1 MAENGKRDIII
12 DIQAKGA
19 DESLQQMAK
28 LRAEQ
33 DRLKEE
39 VKKYKKELQD
49 LMAAE
54 KEQGKLTDE
63 QAKRE
68 KELREMVELS
78 STEIKNYNSYIADH
92 QKVVAKSIDE
102 ANRQSGS
109 LRQMRADVGALTV
122 EWENLSKEQR
132 EGARGQEIQKSLAE
146 LNEQI
151 NAASLSTKN
160 FKDNIGNYSSALDG
174 MIDQNTLAGKAFS
187 ALGVSSDMT
196 AKTLKTNVVGGLK
209 AVGAAMKALL
219 ANPLFAVIAGIT
231 AILMTILGA
240 VKKNQAAMDAMNRA
254 MAPVGKLLD
263 IIFDL
268 LGKVA
273 ERLAGFIEGFM
284 KFIGVADSS
293 ATRAVTLG
301 QEIEKL
307 ENEMII
313 SRQKRHNQIAQME
326 EELLKKEKYTHEQRL
341 EIAEN
346 IRKLR
351 EEEAAEERKL
361 LDMKIKQ
368 FDLEEEGTDTS
379 RERMAERNRLVAER
393 LALDQKV
400 IESTKKHTSTIDRLN
415 KALADEAAA
424 EKAAQQARIEAHR
437 ERIRIQKELEK
448 ATLEE
453 LEDLLIASIKDS
465 RERELKELEV
475 THQRKIEALQKRLAE
490 DENLTLQARKNL
502 NAQLELLDQAY
513 FDKLNEIK
521 ARHAEEDKYIELE
534 KQREIDAAEAEQRLI
549 ANELKL
555 EQRREELDNELLLT
569 LEYAQIEHE
578 ELLNLS
584 EEAKAEL
591 FASEEAYQLAVIK
604 SKNKLKA
611 AEKSYQDA
619 IRETANAQII
629 AVGAMAG
636 AVGNLLGEMAGQ
648 SEAMTGFSKALALV
662 DIATNSAVGV
672 SKAIASGAGMP
683 FPANLVA
690 IAAGV
695 GSVLAG
701 ISRAYSLLKSDKP
714 QKPKELGNKTV
725 SMPSIPASKPSP
737 SMPSLAPQVESPAQ
751 IRELG
756 TIEAR
761 DEINRNNV
769 QQFTAEVSVVEIN
782 EVNEGL
788 RVKEQFARI

>member
-1 MAENGKRDIII
+1 MAEGEKRDIII
-12 DIQAKGA
+12 DIEAKGA
-19 DESLQQMAK
+19 DKSIQQMAK

-39 VKKYKKELQD
+39 VKNYKKEIKD
-49 LMAAE
+49 LMTAE

-63 QAKRE
+63 QAKKE
-68 KELREMVELS
+68 KELREQVEKS
-78 STEIKNYNSYIADH
+78 STEIKNYNRYIADN

-109 LRQMRADVGALTV
+109 LRQMRSDVGALTV

-132 EGARGQEIQKSLAE
+132 EGARGQEIQKNLAE

-151 NAASLSTKN
+151 NTASLSTNN
-160 FKDNIGNYSSALDG
+160 FKDNIGNYGSALDG
-174 MIDQNTLAGKAFS
+174 MIGQNTLAGKTFG

-196 AKTLKTNVVGGLK
+196 AKTLKTSVVGGLK
-209 AVGAAMKALL
+209 AVGGAMKALL

-231 AILMTILGA
+231 AILMVILNA

-273 ERLAGFIEGFM
+273 EKLAKFIEGFM
-284 KFIGVADSS
+284 KFIGVADSA

-301 QEIEKL
+301 QEIEAL

-313 SRQKRHNQIAQME
+313 SRQKRNNQIAGME
-326 EELLKKEKYTHEQRL
+326 EELLKKEKYTHEQRI

-351 EEEAAEERKL
+351 EEEAEEERKL
-361 LDMKIKQ
+361 LDMRIKQ
-368 FDLEEEGTDTS
+368 FDLEEEGTDTG
-379 RERMAERNRLVAER
+379 RERQAERNRMVAER

-400 IESTKKHTSTIDRLN
+400 IDSTKKHTSTIDRLN
-415 KALADEAAA
+415 KSLADEVAA
-424 EKAAQQARIEAHR
+424 EKAAQQARINAYR
-437 ERIRIQKELEK
+437 ERVRIQKELEK
-448 ATLEE
+448 ATLVE

-465 RERELKELEV
+465 RERELKELEI
-475 THQRKIEALQKRLAE
+475 THQRKIEGLQKRLDE
-490 DENLTLQARKNL
+490 DKNLTLQARQNL
-502 NAQLELLDQAY
+502 NAQLELLNQSY
-513 FDKLNEIK
+513 FDKQSEIRD
-521 ARHAEEDKYIELE
+521 RHIEEDKYVELE
-534 KQREIDAAEAEQRLI
+534 KQKEIDAAEAEQRLI

-555 EQRREELDNELLLT
+555 EQRREELDNDLLLT
-569 LEYAQIEHE
+569 LEYAEIENE

-584 EEAKAEL
+584 EEAKNEL
-591 FASEEAYQLAVIK
+591 FASDEAYELAVLK

-619 IRETANAQII
+619 IRETANAQVI
-629 AVGAMAG
+629 AVGATAG
-636 AVGNLLGEMAGQ
+636 AIGGLLGEIAGQ

-662 DIATNSAVGV
+662 DIATSSAVGV
-672 SKAIASGAGMP
+672 SKAVAAGAGMP

-695 GSVLAG
+695 GSVLGG
-701 ISRAYSLLKSDKP
+701 ISNAYSLLKSDKP
-714 QKPKELGNKTV
+714 QKPKELGSKSV
-725 SMPSIPASKPSP
+725 SMPSIPVSKPSVAP
-737 SMPSLAPQVESPAQ
+737 QPQVESPAQ

-761 DEINRNNV
+761 DEISRNNV

-788 RVKEQFARI
+788 KVKEQFARG

>member
-1 MAENGKRDIII
+1 MAEDGKRDIII
-12 DIQAKGA
+12 DIEAKGA
-19 DESLQQMAK
+19 DKSIQQMAK

-39 VKKYKKELQD
+39 VRNYKKEIKD
-49 LMAAE
+49 LMIAE

-63 QAKRE
+63 QAKKE
-68 KELREMVELS
+68 KELREQVEQS
-78 STEIKNYNSYIADH
+78 STKIKNYNSYIADN
-92 QKVVAKSIDE
+92 QKVVAKSISE
-102 ANRQSGS
+102 VNRQSGS
-109 LRQMRADVGALTV
+109 LRQMRSDVGALTV

-132 EGARGQEIQKSLAE
+132 EGARGQEVQKNLAE

-151 NAASLSTKN
+151 NAASLSTNN

-174 MIDQNTLAGKAFS
+174 MIEKNTLAAKTFS

-196 AKTLKTNVVGGLK
+196 AKTLKKNVVGGLK
-209 AVGAAMKALL
+209 AVGSSMKALM
-219 ANPLFAVIAGIT
+219 ANPFFATIAIIT
-231 AILMTILGA
+231 AILTTILGA

-273 ERLAGFIEGFM
+273 KGFAKVIEGFM
-284 KFIGVADSS
+284 KLIGTADSA

-313 SRQKRHNQIAQME
+313 SRQERNNKIAGME
-326 EELLKKEKYTHEQRL
+326 EELLKKEKYTHEQRI

-351 EEEAAEERKL
+351 EEEAEEERKL
-361 LDMKIKQ
+361 LDMRIEQ
-368 FDLEEEGTDTS
+368 FDLEEEGTDTG
-379 RERMAERNRLVAER
+379 RERMAERNRMVAER

-400 IESTKKHTSTIDRLN
+400 IESTKKHTSTIDKLN
-415 KALADEAAA
+415 KALADEVAA
-424 EKAAQQARIEAHR
+424 EEAAKQARINAYK
-437 ERIRIQKELEK
+437 ERMRIQKELEK
-448 ATLEE
+448 ATLTE

-465 RERELKELEV
+465 RERELKELEI
-475 THQRKIEALQKRLAE
+475 THQRKIEGLQKRLDE
-490 DENLTLQARKNL
+490 DKNLTLQARQNL
-502 NAQLELLDQAY
+502 NAQLELLNQAY
-513 FDKLNEIK
+513 FDKQDEIRD
-521 ARHAEEDKYIELE
+521 RHIEEDKYVELE
-534 KQREIDAAEAEQRLI
+534 KQKEIDAAEAEQRLI

-555 EQRREELDNELLLT
+555 EQRREELDNDLLLT
-569 LEYAQIEHE
+569 LEYAELENE

-584 EEAKAEL
+584 EAAKDEL
-591 FASEEAYQLAVIK
+591 FASDEAYELAVLK

-619 IRETANAQII
+619 IRETANAQVI
-629 AVGAMAG
+629 AVGATAG
-636 AVGNLLGEMAGQ
+636 AIGGLLGEIAGQ

-662 DIATNSAVGV
+662 DIATSSAVGV
-672 SKAIASGAGMP
+672 SKAVAAGAGVP

-695 GSVLAG
+695 GSVLGG
-701 ISRAYSLLKSDKP
+701 ISNAYSLLKSDKP
-714 QKPKELGNKTV
+714 QKPKELGSKTV
-725 SMPSIPASKPSP
+725 SMPSIPVSKPSIAP
-737 SMPSLAPQVESPAQ
+737 QAPQVESPAQ

-761 DEINRNNV
+761 DEISRNNV
-769 QQFTAEVSVVEIN
+769 QQFTAKVSVVEIN

-788 RVKEQFARI
+788 KVKEQFARG

>member
-1 MAENGKRDIII
+1 MGEDGKRDIII
-12 DIQAKGA
+12 DIEAKGA
-19 DESLQQMAK
+19 DKSIQQMAK

-33 DRLKEE
+33 DRLKAE
-39 VKKYKKELQD
+39 VKNYKKEIKD

-68 KELREMVELS
+68 KELREQVEQS
-78 STEIKNYNSYIADH
+78 STEIKNYNRYIADH

-109 LRQMRADVGALTV
+109 LRQMRSDVGALTA

-132 EGARGQEIQKSLAE
+132 EGARGEEIQKNLAE
-146 LNEQI
+146 LNGQI
-151 NAASLSTKN
+151 NTASLSTNN

-174 MIDQNTLAGKAFS
+174 MIGQNTIAGKTFS

-196 AKTLKTNVVGGLK
+196 AKTLKTSVVGGLK
-209 AVGAAMKALL
+209 AVGGAMKALL
-219 ANPLFAVIAGIT
+219 ANPLFAAIAGIT
-231 AILMTILGA
+231 AILMTILNA

-273 ERLAGFIEGFM
+273 EKLAKFIGGFM
-284 KFIGVADSS
+284 KLIGVADSA

-307 ENEMII
+307 ENDMII
-313 SRQKRHNQIAQME
+313 SRQKRSNQIAEME
-326 EELLKKEKYTHEQRL
+326 EELLKKEKYTHEQRI

-351 EEEAAEERKL
+351 EEEAEEEKKL
-361 LDMKIKQ
+361 LDMRIKQ

-379 RERMAERNRLVAER
+379 RERMAERNRMVAER

-424 EKAAQQARIEAHR
+424 EEAAKQARIKAYK
-437 ERIRIQKELEK
+437 ERVRIQKELEK
-448 ATLEE
+448 ATLQE
-453 LEDLLIASIKDS
+453 LEDVLVASIKDS
-465 RERELKELEV
+465 RERELKELEI
-475 THQRKIEALQKRLAE
+475 THQRKIEGLQKRLDE
-490 DENLTLQARKNL
+490 DKNLTLQARENL
-502 NAQLELLDQAY
+502 NAQIEQLDKN
-513 FDKLNEIK
+513 FLDKQDEIK
-521 ARHAEEDKYIELE
+521 KRHLEEDKYIELE
-534 KQREIDAAEAEQRLI
+534 KQKEIDAAKAEQRLI

-555 EQRREELDNELLLT
+555 EQRREELDNDLLLT
-569 LEYAQIEHE
+569 LEYAEKENE

-584 EEAKAEL
+584 EEAKNEL
-591 FASEEAYQLAVIK
+591 FASDEAYELAVLK

-611 AEKSYQDA
+611 AEESYQDA
-619 IRETANAQII
+619 IRETANAQVI
-629 AVGAMAG
+629 AVGATAG
-636 AVGNLLGEMAGQ
+636 AIGGLLSEIAGQ
-648 SEAMTGFSKALALV
+648 SEAMTAFSKALALV
-662 DIATNSAVGV
+662 DIATSSAVGV
-672 SKAIASGAGMP
+672 SEAVAAGAGVP

-690 IAAGV
+690 ISAGV
-695 GSVLAG
+695 GAVLGG
-701 ISRAYSLLKSDKP
+701 ISNAYSLLKSDKP
-714 QKPKELGNKTV
+714 QKPKELGSKRT
-725 SMPSIPASKPSP
+725 SMPSISGSR
-737 SMPSLAPQVESPAQ
+737 SSTVPQSTVPQIESPAQ

-756 TIEAR
+756 TIEAK
-761 DEINRNNV
+761 DEISRNNV

-788 RVKEQFARI
+788 KVKEQFARG

>member
-1 MAENGKRDIII
+1 MAEDGKRDIII
-12 DIQAKGA
+12 DIEARNA
-19 DESLQQMAK
+19 DKSIQQMAE
-28 LRAEQ
+28 LRKTQ

-39 VKKYKKELQD
+39 VKNYKKEIKG

-63 QAKRE
+63 QAKKE
-68 KELREMVELS
+68 KELREQVEQS
-78 STEIKNYNSYIADH
+78 STKIKNYNSYIADH
-92 QKVVAKSIDE
+92 QKVVAKSISE
-102 ANRQSGS
+102 VNRQSGS

-132 EGARGQEIQKSLAE
+132 EGARGQEIQKNLAE

-151 NAASLSTKN
+151 NTASLSTKN
-160 FKDNIGNYSSALDG
+160 FKDNIGNYGSALDG
-174 MIDQNTLAGKAFS
+174 MIGQNTIAGKTFG

-209 AVGAAMKALL
+209 AVGSAMKALL

-231 AILMTILGA
+231 AVLMTILNA
-240 VKKNQAAMDAMNRA
+240 VKKNQAAMDAMGRA

-273 ERLAGFIEGFM
+273 ERLAKFIEGFM
-284 KFIGVADSS
+284 KFIGVADSA

-301 QEIEKL
+301 QEIEEL

-313 SRQKRHNQIAQME
+313 SRQKRNNQIAEME
-326 EELLKKEKYTHEQRL
+326 EELLKKEKYTHEQRI

-351 EEEAAEERKL
+351 EEEAEEEKKL
-361 LDMKIKQ
+361 LDMRIKQ
-368 FDLEEEGTDTS
+368 FDLEEEGTDTG
-379 RERMAERNRLVAER
+379 RERQAERNRMVAER

-400 IESTKKHTSTIDRLN
+400 IESTKKHTSTIDKLN
-415 KALADEAAA
+415 KALADEVAA
-424 EKAAQQARIEAHR
+424 EKAAQQARINAHK
-437 ERIRIQKELEK
+437 ERKRIQKELEK
-448 ATLEE
+448 ATLTE
-453 LEDLLIASIKDS
+453 LEDLLIASIEDS

-475 THQRKIEALQKRLAE
+475 THQRKIEGLQKRLDE
-490 DENLTLQARKNL
+490 DKNLTLQARQNL
-502 NAQLELLDQAY
+502 NAQIELLNQAY
-513 FDKLNEIK
+513 FDKQDEIRD
-521 ARHAEEDKYIELE
+521 RHIEEDKYVELE
-534 KQREIDAAEAEQRLI
+534 KQKEIDAAKAEQRLI

-569 LEYAQIEHE
+569 LEYAEIEHE

-584 EEAKAEL
+584 EAAKDEL
-591 FASEEAYQLAVIK
+591 FASDEAYELAVLK

-619 IRETANAQII
+619 IRETANAQVI
-629 AVGAMAG
+629 AVGATAG
-636 AVGNLLGEMAGQ
+636 AIGGLLGEIAGQ

-662 DIATNSAVGV
+662 DIATSSAVGV
-672 SKAIASGAGMP
+672 SKAVASGAGVP
-683 FPANLVA
+683 FPGNLVA
-690 IAAGV
+690 ISAGV
-695 GSVLAG
+695 GAVIGG
-701 ISRAYSLLKSDKP
+701 ISNAYSLLKSDKP
-714 QKPKELGNKTV
+714 QKPKELGSKKV
-725 SMPSIPASKPSP
+725 SMPSISVSKPSIAP
-737 SMPSLAPQVESPAQ
+737 QVPQVESPAQ

-761 DEINRNNV
+761 DEISRNNV

-788 RVKEQFARI
+788 KVKEQFARG